1 MYRLWLIFTQTV
13 TVSLAV
19 FFVISTLRPEWLA
32 EPPGQEK
39 QVVALREHLERE
51 TGLLVFA
58 CRDEAGRHTASAAFP
73 LHEDEAA
80 RLIAAC
86 GRDRSETIRTA
97 DGGFFSLIAVPE
109 LRCTVL
115 AVTAPGMPA
124 VAGVWPA

>member
-1 MYRLWLIFTQTV
+1 MPFTTLFAD
-13 TVSLAV
+13 LAD
-19 FFVISTLRPEWLA
+19 
-32 EPPGQEK
+32 PGLEL
-39 QVVALREHLERE
+39 VALREHLERE

-97 DGGFFSLIAVPE
+97 DGGFFCSSPCPNSA
-109 LRCTVL
+109 
-115 AVTAPGMPA
+115 APC
-124 VAGVWPA
+124 WP